1 MIDKLRAF
9 LKINDITA
17 LPIEGSSSM
26 ISFSINDLN
35 YLFIF
40 DKNSDPAF
48 IQMMLPK
55 VGQYTDWND
64 SLRNINESYKSGK
77 VLVINNEIWFS
88 VENFIYGNV
97 DAPALFSRM
106 ISILRDM
113 INNYRRNNNG

>member
-106 ISILRDM
+106 ISILRDL